1 MYLHSC
7 IHIYIYI
14 YIYLDAHPHAIL
26 ALRAKGVEVVLGVIV
41 IRVLRVEKEVIVVV
55 LRQAVPLEGGCCAG
69 AVHRREFLR
78 LQVLYGTSDL
88 YICIY
93 SYTYT
98 YIYIHKICINF
109 VLGLYTH
116 THTHT
121 HTHLGCELLHLQVA
135 CPPAPSPVLTG
146 GGAHRAVTRAL
157 GAAAKAVD
165 GVALDAHPHA
175 VLALL
180 ATKQSA
186 TQQSHALRKRKL
198 YSSTL

>member
-1 MYLHSC
+1 MY
-7 IHIYIYI
+7 IFIYIYI
-14 YIYLDAHPHAIL
+14 YIY
-26 ALRAKGVEVVLGVIV
+26 
-41 IRVLRVEKEVIVVV
+41 
-55 LRQAVPLEGGCCAG
+55 
-69 AVHRREFLR
+69 
-78 LQVLYGTSDL
+78 
-88 YICIY
+88 
-93 SYTYT
+93 
-98 YIYIHKICINF
+98 IYIICINF